1 MISFSFNRKKTLS
14 LVSLVVLHSFSAY
27 PNIEAQ
33 APSRKI
39 KRIDQVHQT
48 VRALP
53 EQQQVL
59 PSQTARPQTAVPTA
73 SPFVQLP
80 PAVTPLMAMAL
91 LQLLMQQQNPQY
103 VPSQSMLQ
111 ASAETFGDPAPATE
125 STPQM
130 TSQTSR
136 TFPEQGSV
144 ADQGVTPQ
152 ADSDVQAEALPAVK
166 PEDQAEVRPQV
177 RTEAVPQEPAQDA
190 SQGQVR
196 SEQNQCSSYAGA
208 GEDVGK
214 SAGAISIGS
223 GSCNTEVIGMDY
235 VITNSH
241 CLEGSRGQARVVFG
255 LGRGQSKKAFPC
267 QAVEARNP
275 KNRLDYAVIRCP
287 GVGKHFPPVTVAN
300 RTPKVGEPIRI
311 ATHNFSGSGRVTK
324 LTNSGKILS
333 SGIAPGQ
340 SMATSAYGEPG
351 NSGSGIYD
359 KDGNWLG
366 LLWGGIHDRG
376 GRPTFFSPA
385 YKIMAD
391 LENRYPQVAQKIRSD
406 SDLVAACQ
414 NQNAQR
420 KVAQQ
425 ADGVQ

>member
-1 MISFSFNRKKTLS
+1 
-14 LVSLVVLHSFSAY
+14 
-27 PNIEAQ
+27 
-33 APSRKI
+33 
-39 KRIDQVHQT
+39 
-48 VRALP
+48 
-53 EQQQVL
+53 
-59 PSQTARPQTAVPTA
+59 
-73 SPFVQLP
+73 
-80 PAVTPLMAMAL
+80 MAIAL

-103 VPSQSMLQ
+103 VPTQSMIQ
-111 ASAETFGDPAPATE
+111 ASAETFGDPAPVVE
-125 STPQM
+125 STPPM
-130 TSQTSR
+130 TR
-136 TFPEQGSV
+136 RIPEQGSV
-144 ADQGVTPQ
+144 ADQEVTQ
-152 ADSDVQAEALPAVK
+152 EIDSEVQAESLPTGQ
-166 PEDQAEVRPQV
+166 PEAQAEVKPQV
-177 RTEAVPQEPAQDA
+177 RTEAVPKEPNQEA

-196 SEQNQCSSYAGA
+196 REQNQCSSYAGA
-208 GEDVGK
+208 GDDVGK
-214 SAGAISIGS
+214 SAGAISVGS
-223 GSCNTEVIGMDY
+223 SSCNTEVIGMDY

-255 LGRGQSKKAFPC
+255 LGRGQNKKAFPC

-366 LLWGGIHDRG
+366 LLWGGVHDRG

-385 YKIMAD
+385 NKIMSD
-391 LENRYPQVAQKIRSD
+391 LERRYPRVAQQIKSD
-406 SDLVAACQ
+406 GEVLTACQ

-420 KVAQQ
+420 QVAQQ
-425 ADGVQ
+425 ADAVQ